1 MKRNREGN
9 LVGKTEREC
18 SKKSC
23 NNIFTITSKTV
34 TLCPSCNSERV
45 KSSSEESK
53 MLRRA
58 KQRAKEKGQE
68 FNLELSDII
77 IPSHC
82 PVLGIKLANHKGRSG
97 GNPESPALDRIDNTK
112 GYVKGNVMV
121 VSHRANMMK
130 VDASPEE
137 LIKFAEWVLSR
148 YRQQLAP
155 AGEHK

>member
-9 LVGKTEREC
+9 LVGEIEREC
-18 SKKSC
+18 SNKTC
-23 NNIFTITSKTV
+23 NNVFLITSKTV

-45 KSSSEESK
+45 KSSSAESK
-53 MLRRA
+53 MLSRA
-58 KQRAKEKGQE
+58 KQRAKERGHE
-68 FNLELSDII
+68 FNLELSDIS

-82 PVLGIKLANHKGRSG
+82 PVLGIKLVSHRGRSG
-97 GNPESPALDRIDNTK
+97 GNPESPALDRIDNTR

-137 LIKFAEWVLSR
+137 LICGMSSLVSYSGQVLR
-148 YRQQLAP
+148 
-155 AGEHK
+155 K

>member
-9 LVGKTEREC
+9 LVSETTREC
-18 SKKSC
+18 SRSTC
-23 NNIFTITSKTV
+23 NNMFAITSKTV

-45 KSSSEESK
+45 KSEAPEKK

-58 KQRAKEKGQE
+58 RSRAKERGHE
-68 FNLELSDII
+68 FNLELSDIR
-77 IPSHC
+77 IPTHC
-82 PVLGIKLANHKGRSG
+82 PVLGTELVVHKGRSG
-97 GNPESPALDRIDNTK
+97 GNPNSPALDRIDNNM

-137 LIKFAEWVLSR
+137 LIKFAQWVLTR
-148 YRQQLAP
+148 YR
-155 AGEHK
+155 